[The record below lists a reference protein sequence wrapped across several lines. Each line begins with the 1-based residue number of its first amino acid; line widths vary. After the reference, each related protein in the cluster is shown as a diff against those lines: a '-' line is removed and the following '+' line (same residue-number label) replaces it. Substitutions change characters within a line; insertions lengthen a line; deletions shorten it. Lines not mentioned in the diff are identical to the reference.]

1 MKFLL
6 EPAQRARRLLKL
18 YPSTWRER
26 YGDEFLDFMEQSI
39 ASDPHNTRR
48 TSNIIYKSAK
58 VRLSD
63 LGISGHDLDEARGP
77 KISLGTTTFLASI
90 FAVFALFYWST
101 AMISWNSNPRVE
113 TSFGVS
119 LWMGA
124 ITVSAIL
131 LSLSLLTIGITLI
144 ARAWRKAVRERD
156 RRLFILLFLVL
167 ASVATIVNSS
177 YQYTH
182 WTWSRGG
189 IQWMGAGT
197 VLKQFAGNTQW
208 IAQSTIWGPSWTGW
222 HFFSNDGPIR
232 YGTPLA
238 VIVLVVSVAKIA
250 RRLDFS
256 PNANRAARV
265 AMDLLAFAMI
275 AFLLSFAGWSLA
287 GGFKNSWVR
296 DFTQM
301 QKSLF
306 LVITFVAV
314 LTLVIALRSR
324 VPRNTIN
331 VTGTTVIG
339 VAGLLFVGGVVWQS
353 LGTTSPS
360 DRQDAYVVIN
370 PLSGQVVAVGPRTS
384 VVMNPMTGQIV
395 KISGPKT

>member
-1 MKFLL
+1 
-6 EPAQRARRLLKL
+6 
-18 YPSTWRER
+18 
-26 YGDEFLDFMEQSI
+26 
-39 ASDPHNTRR
+39 
-48 TSNIIYKSAK
+48 
-58 VRLSD
+58 
-63 LGISGHDLDEARGP
+63 
-77 KISLGTTTFLASI
+77 
-90 FAVFALFYWST
+90 
-101 AMISWNSNPRVE
+101 
-113 TSFGVS
+113 
-119 LWMGA
+119 
-124 ITVSAIL
+124 
-131 LSLSLLTIGITLI
+131 
-144 ARAWRKAVRERD
+144 
-156 RRLFILLFLVL
+156 
-167 ASVATIVNSS
+167 
-177 YQYTH
+177 
-182 WTWSRGG
+182 
-189 IQWMGAGT
+189 
-197 VLKQFAGNTQW
+197 
-208 IAQSTIWGPSWTGW
+208 
-222 HFFSNDGPIR
+222 
-232 YGTPLA
+232 
-238 VIVLVVSVAKIA
+238 
-250 RRLDFS
+250 
-256 PNANRAARV
+256 
-265 AMDLLAFAMI
+265 MDLLAFAMI

-287 GGFKNSWVR
+287 GGFKNSWVG